1 MTGLFEWHYSD
12 PDGEEYDGVEYD
24 EDVFPETEVN
34 DGRRPTNQDIGQIVL
49 RAQER
54 LDNALRELDEENAK
68 ASRNL
73 YERYGWQQYVRYD
86 IAGSLISRSKKL
98 MFQSKDTRNNKVF
111 FVAKSPMFATLI
123 YTKVENK
130 HENICHRSIY

>member
-73 YERYGWQQYVRYD
+73 YERYGWQ
-86 IAGSLISRSKKL
+86 
-98 MFQSKDTRNNKVF
+98 
-111 FVAKSPMFATLI
+111 
-123 YTKVENK
+123 
-130 HENICHRSIY
+130 